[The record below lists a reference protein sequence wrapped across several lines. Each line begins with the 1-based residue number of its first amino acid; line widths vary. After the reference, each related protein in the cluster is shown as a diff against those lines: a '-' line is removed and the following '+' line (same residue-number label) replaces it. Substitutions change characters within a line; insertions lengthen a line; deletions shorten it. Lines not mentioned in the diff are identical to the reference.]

1 MDCISQLITCTGFR
15 SFCSRIVFTEGKS
28 MRNVYLNNSEYMF
41 MVLGPRNIKDKL
53 KEREDQT
60 GKRDKNVKK
69 NEFNDLLTAQINSL
83 TH

>member
-1 MDCISQLITCTGFR
+1 MR
-15 SFCSRIVFTEGKS
+15 S
-28 MRNVYLNNSEYMF
+28 VYLNNSEYMF

>member
-1 MDCISQLITCTGFR
+1 M
-15 SFCSRIVFTEGKS
+15 EGKS
-28 MRNVYLNNSEYMF
+28 MRSVYLNNLEYVF
-41 MVLGPRNIKDKL
+41 MVAGPRNIKDKL

-69 NEFNDLLTAQINSL
+69 NEFNDLLAAQINSL

>member
-1 MDCISQLITCTGFR
+1 
-15 SFCSRIVFTEGKS
+15 
-28 MRNVYLNNSEYMF
+28 MRNVYLTNLEYVF
-41 MVLGPRNIKDKL
+41 MVSGPRNIKDKL
-53 KEREDQT
+53 KEREDQA